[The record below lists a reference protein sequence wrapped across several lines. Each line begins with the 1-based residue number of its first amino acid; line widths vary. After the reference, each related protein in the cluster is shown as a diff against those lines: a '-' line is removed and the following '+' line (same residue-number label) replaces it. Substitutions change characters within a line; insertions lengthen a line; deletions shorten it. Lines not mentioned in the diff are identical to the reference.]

1 MKKSKKV
8 KFCILSSPSSAEVL
22 LPLASFYLE
31 CFSSVE
37 DADDCEDGHDGDDH
51 DGDGHDG
58 DDLLDESS
66 DEGHLD

>member
-1 MKKSKKV
+1 M
-8 KFCILSSPSSAEVL
+8 SSPSSAEVL

-37 DADDCEDGHDGDDH
+37 DADDCEDGHDGDD
-51 DGDGHDG
+51 
-58 DDLLDESS
+58 LLDESS